1 MFSGKFL
8 VSIKVNNCIK
18 NPLFMMLHFLRGE
31 KFILDDFKVIIRLPV
46 LLHCSPQSKVIKNTF
61 EIGKITTR

>member
-1 MFSGKFL
+1 
-8 VSIKVNNCIK
+8 
-18 NPLFMMLHFLRGE
+18 MMLHFLRGE